1 MLHGLNRVVVRCI
14 RWIENM
20 CKFYEPQVTTCK
32 YVIFEVIINIFPSF
46 TDTVKH
52 NSYHLIFLNATFMFH
67 LYKYQTYKTLSR
79 RAKAILYSLT
89 GGGTF
94 YILSLTQFVLTHMC
108 FTDYAP
114 HPSLPAF
121 LYNIKV
127 KTFDS
132 RFLHFNTL
140 YLPRGQWTNWRQKL
154 RKTNYFV
161 LKRSAT
167 FRGISPCP
175 ASRLPG
181 RLVTAA
187 QLSSRLNPNIEIYV
201 GMW

>member
-1 MLHGLNRVVVRCI
+1 MLHGLHGVVVRCI

-79 RAKAILYSLT
+79 RGKAILYSLT
-89 GGGTF
+89 GGGRTF
-94 YILSLTQFVLTHMC
+94 YILGLTQFVLTHMC
-108 FTDYAP
+108 FTDCSTP
-114 HPSLPAF
+114 PSSCISL
-121 LYNIKV
+121 LV

-132 RFLHFNTL
+132 RFPHFITL
-140 YLPRGQWTNWRQKL
+140 YLGDNELIDGAFDGK
-154 RKTNYFV
+154 
-161 LKRSAT
+161 S
-167 FRGISPCP
+167 
-175 ASRLPG
+175 
-181 RLVTAA
+181 
-187 QLSSRLNPNIEIYV
+187 
-201 GMW
+201 